1 MQYADPVPPEYKE
14 HAGKIFAVKIVPKA
28 SLIKSKARQKVRLNL
43 LAQLHSEIKIHKSL
57 KNDLVVI
64 FNKFFEDK
72 EYVFIMLELCP
83 NQTLSELVRRRKRL
97 TEIEAQ
103 FYIYQLVKA
112 VKYLH
117 QHKVIHRDLKLGNLF
132 LDEGLKLRVGDFGLA
147 TKVIYDGERKRTVCG
162 TPNYIAP
169 EILDSKGGHSY
180 EVDYWAIGVIL
191 YTLVCGRP
199 PFESS
204 EVKQTYKKIR
214 ACTYHFPEHVNL
226 SDNLKDFVRKCLVV
240 DPVQRMNL
248 DQMLQHEFFTSGK
261 IPERLPNS
269 TLVCPPTVQFAK

>member
-1 MQYADPVPPEYKE
+1 
-14 HAGKIFAVKIVPKA
+14 
-28 SLIKSKARQKVRLNL
+28 
-43 LAQLHSEIKIHKSL
+43 LHSEIKIHKSL

-103 FYIYQLVKA
+103 FYIKQLVQG
-112 VKYLH
+112 VRFLH
-117 QHKVIHRDLKLGNLF
+117 KNKVIHRDLKLGNLF

-147 TKVIYDGERKRTVCG
+147 TKVIYEGERKRTVCG

-204 EVKQTYKKIR
+204 EVK
-214 ACTYHFPEHVNL
+214 
-226 SDNLKDFVRKCLVV
+226 
-240 DPVQRMNL
+240 
-248 DQMLQHEFFTSGK
+248 
-261 IPERLPNS
+261 
-269 TLVCPPTVQFAK
+269 

>member
-1 MQYADPVPPEYKE
+1 M
-14 HAGKIFAVKIVPKA
+14 
-28 SLIKSKARQKVRLNL
+28 
-43 LAQLHSEIKIHKSL
+43 

-103 FYIYQLVKA
+103 FYIKQLVQG
-112 VKYLH
+112 VKFLH
-117 QHKVIHRDLKLGNLF
+117 KNKVIHRDLKLGNLF

-147 TKVIYDGERKRTVCG
+147 TKVIYEGERKRTVCG

-169 EILDSKGGHSY
+169 EILDSKTGHSY
-180 EVDYWAIGVIL
+180 EVDFWAIGVIL

-214 ACTYHFPEHVNL
+214 ACSF
-226 SDNLKDFVRKCLVV
+226 
-240 DPVQRMNL
+240 
-248 DQMLQHEFFTSGK
+248 
-261 IPERLPNS
+261 
-269 TLVCPPTVQFAK
+269 